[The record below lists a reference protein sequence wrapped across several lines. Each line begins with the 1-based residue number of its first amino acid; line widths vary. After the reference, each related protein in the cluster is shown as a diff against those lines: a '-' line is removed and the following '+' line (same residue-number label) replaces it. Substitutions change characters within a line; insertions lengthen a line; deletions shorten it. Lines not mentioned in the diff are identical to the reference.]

1 MLQLVNENNC
11 IIKVVRNPGNFTE
24 YSIETINEF
33 VDIYGINPNQIP
45 DYKGLAGD
53 TSDRLK
59 GVAGIGPKKAVSL
72 LNEIWLYWKHIY
84 ENIGKISGK
93 TNGILR
99 KRLWIS
105 SLLQKISYFKP

>member
-1 MLQLVNENNC
+1 MFSCFMLKLGNVGDLLQLVNENNC

-59 GVAGIGPKKAVSL
+59 GVGWHWA
-72 LNEIWLYWKHIY
+72 
-84 ENIGKISGK
+84 
-93 TNGILR
+93 
-99 KRLWIS
+99 
-105 SLLQKISYFKP
+105 